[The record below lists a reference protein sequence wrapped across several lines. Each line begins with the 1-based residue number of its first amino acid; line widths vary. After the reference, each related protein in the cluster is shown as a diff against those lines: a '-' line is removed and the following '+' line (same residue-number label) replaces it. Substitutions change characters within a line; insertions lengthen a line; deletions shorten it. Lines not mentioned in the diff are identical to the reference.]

1 MVRIVEV
8 QGTPNPDA
16 LKFIADARLVERG
29 ACSFE
34 DAASAKGHPLAAA
47 LFAAGPVASVFIL
60 DRFVTVTK
68 FPNGDWAALEPKL
81 KTAIEGTAHAAPEP
95 GDTNGS
101 TATDDV
107 LSRINAVIDENVRPA
122 LAGDGGGL
130 QVLDFS
136 DNILTVHYQGAC
148 GSCPSASAGTLYAIQ
163 NLLQRMVDPRIQV
176 VSA

>member
-1 MVRIVEV
+1 MDASEPVSYNSTDGSMEGNTMVKIIEV

-81 KTAIEGTAHAAPEP
+81 RTAIEGVAQAAPEP
-95 GDTNGS
+95 G
-101 TATDDV
+101 AR
-107 LSRINAVIDENVRPA
+107 LEPR
-122 LAGDGGGL
+122 
-130 QVLDFS
+130 
-136 DNILTVHYQGAC
+136 C
-148 GSCPSASAGTLYAIQ
+148 GRT
-163 NLLQRMVDPRIQV
+163 
-176 VSA
+176 